1 MKLLTVF
8 TGGTIGCSENGGTL
22 APDAA
27 NSALLLRLYRDRTGD
42 RQTEFTAVQPFRILS
57 ENMDFARLQ
66 ALYDCLA
73 AHEPR
78 RYDGV
83 IIAHGT
89 DTLPYTAAYLSLRL
103 GQCAPPV
110 VLVSANY
117 PLADSRSNGV
127 DNFCGAVRFLQARQ
141 GGGVFVAYRNTG
153 DGFTTIHRGSELL
166 PHAPYSDSVFSLFGN
181 CFGRVGENGEF
192 VKNLHYIERSLP
204 SLSVRDSG
212 EDVLWLR
219 AHVGMHYP
227 QDLSPYR
234 AALLEGYHSGT
245 LCTEGE
251 PLRDFCR
258 RAAACGLPVY
268 LTGADD
274 GFHYESKQA
283 YTPLGIRVLPPMSPV
298 TAYMIL
304 RSHTILK

>member
-27 NSALLLRLYRDRTGD
+27 NSALLLRLYREKTGD
-42 RQTEFTAVQPFRILS
+42 TQTEFTAVQPFGILS

-73 AHEPR
+73 AQNSGQ
-78 RYDGV
+78 YDGV

-103 GQCAPPV
+103 GQCQPPD

-127 DNFCGAVRFLQARQ
+127 DNFCGAVRFLQSGQ
-141 GGGVFVAYRNTG
+141 GSGVFVSYRNTD
-153 DGFTTIHRGSELL
+153 DGFTAIHRGSELL
-166 PHAPYSDSVFSLFGN
+166 PHAPYSDSVFSLFDN
-181 CFGRVGENGEF
+181 SFGRVGESGEF
-192 VKNLHYIERSLP
+192 VKNPHYTERSLP
-204 SLSVRDSG
+204 CPAVKDSG
-212 EDVLWLR
+212 EEVLWLR
-219 AHVGMHYP
+219 AHVGMSYP
-227 QDLSPYR
+227 RDLTPYR
-234 AALLEGYHSGT
+234 AVLLEGYHSGT

-251 PLRDFCR
+251 PLREFCR
-258 RAAACGLPVY
+258 RAAECGLPVY

-283 YTPLGIRVLPPMSPV
+283 YAPLGIRVLPPLSPV

-304 RSHTILK
+304 RG